1 MKDERGNRKGMIGA
15 LFFYI
20 LGAAAVFY
28 CVMIWLMGFGTY
40 FFLIWGVLGIF
51 SIGFGLALHRRW
63 FERLSRP
70 LRRMGIVVIA
80 AGLLLFCVVEGMILS
95 RFGVEPE
102 PGADYCIVLGA
113 QWKANGPS
121 EVLRRRLDKAVEYL
135 RENPETRVIVAG
147 GQGSDEIMAEADGM
161 AVYLQEAGIA
171 PERILVENRSRN
183 TYENLAF
190 SAEIPDSGLDKE
202 TCRVVVV
209 TNNFHVFRAVK
220 IAEKQGYRAEGL
232 AAGSVAYMLPNNLL
246 REFVGVLKDILVG
259 NM

>member
-1 MKDERGNRKGMIGA
+1 MKDGRGNRKGTISA
-15 LFFYI
+15 WIFYI
-20 LGAAAVFY
+20 LGAAAIFY
-28 CVMIWLMGFGTY
+28 CVLIALLGFATY
-40 FFLIWGVLGIF
+40 FFLIWGVMGIF

-63 FERLSRP
+63 FERFSRP

-80 AGLLLFCVVEGMILS
+80 AGILLFCIVEGMILS
-95 RFGVEPE
+95 RFGAEPE

-113 QWKANGPS
+113 QWKTSGPS

-135 RENPETRVIVAG
+135 KENPETRVIVTG

-161 AVYLQEAGIA
+161 AAYLQEAGIA
-171 PERILVENRSRN
+171 QERILVENKSRN

-190 SAEIPDSGLDKE
+190 SAEIAGLDKK
-202 TCRVVVV
+202 TCRVVIV
-209 TNNFHVFRAVK
+209 TNNFHVFRALK
-220 IAEKQGYRAEGL
+220 IAEKQGYQAEGL
-232 AAGSVAYMLPNNLL
+232 AASSAAYMFPNNLL

>member
-1 MKDERGNRKGMIGA
+1 MKDGRGNRKGMIGA
-15 LFFYI
+15 LIFYI
-20 LGAAAVFY
+20 LGAAAIFY
-28 CVMIWLMGFGTY
+28 CVLIWLLGFATY
-40 FFLIWGVLGIF
+40 FFLIWGAMGIF
-51 SIGFGLALHRRW
+51 SIGFGLALHRGW

-80 AGLLLFCVVEGMILS
+80 AGVLLFCVVEGMILS
-95 RFGVEPE
+95 RFGAEPE

-113 QWKANGPS
+113 QWKTSGPS

-135 RENPETRVIVAG
+135 EENPETRVIVTG

-161 AVYLQEAGIA
+161 AAYLQEAGIA
-171 PERILVENRSRN
+171 PERILVENKSRN

-190 SAEIPDSGLDKE
+190 SAKIAGLDEE

-220 IAEKQGYRAEGL
+220 IAEKQGYQAEGL
-232 AAGSVAYMLPNNLL
+232 AAGSAAYMLPNNLL
-246 REFVGVLKDILVG
+246 REFVGVLKDILAG

>member
-1 MKDERGNRKGMIGA
+1 MKDGRGNRKGMIGA
-15 LFFYI
+15 LIFYI
-20 LGAAAVFY
+20 LGAAAIFY
-28 CVMIWLMGFGTY
+28 CVLISLLGFATY

-51 SIGFGLALHRRW
+51 SIGFGLSLHRKW
-63 FERLSRP
+63 FERFSRP

-80 AGLLLFCVVEGMILS
+80 AGVLLFCTVEGMVLS
-95 RFGVEPE
+95 RFGAEPE

-113 QWKANGPS
+113 QWKASGPS

-135 RENPETRVIVAG
+135 RENPETRVIVTG

-161 AVYLQEAGIA
+161 AAYLQEAGIA
-171 PERILVENRSRN
+171 PERILVENKSRN

-190 SAEIPDSGLDKE
+190 SAELAGLDEK

-209 TNNFHVFRAVK
+209 TNNFHVFRALK
-220 IAEKQGYRAEGL
+220 IAEKQGYQAEGL
-232 AAGSVAYMLPNNLL
+232 AASSVAYMLPNNLL

>member
-1 MKDERGNRKGMIGA
+1 MKDGRGNRKGMIGA
-15 LFFYI
+15 LIFYI
-20 LGAAAVFY
+20 LGAAAIFY
-28 CVMIWLMGFGTY
+28 CVLISLLGFATY

-51 SIGFGLALHRRW
+51 SIGFGLALHRKW

-80 AGLLLFCVVEGMILS
+80 AGVLLFCIVEGMVLS
-95 RFGVEPE
+95 RFGAKPE

-113 QWKANGPS
+113 QWKRSGPS
-121 EVLRRRLDKAVEYL
+121 DVLRRRLDKAVEYL
-135 RENPETRVIVAG
+135 RENPETRVIVTG

-161 AVYLQEAGIA
+161 AAYLQEAGIA
-171 PERILVENRSRN
+171 PERILVENKSRN

-190 SAEIPDSGLDKE
+190 SAEIASLDEK

-209 TNNFHVFRAVK
+209 TNNFHVFRALK
-220 IAEKQGYRAEGL
+220 IAEKQGYQAEGL
-232 AAGSVAYMLPNNLL
+232 AASSVAYMLPNNLL